1 MNNLQFNVVEYPNLS
16 PITTHT
22 TYFRF
27 QFGDKSSTRLVFG
40 WMNKTKLE
48 AAHAGISPGEHLYEN
63 ELRILRRLKIQ

>member
-1 MNNLQFNVVEYPNLS
+1 MNNLQFNIVEYSNPLHPTS
-16 PITTHT
+16 
-22 TYFRF
+22 YFRF